1 MTIDV
6 IRDQLKQLRMPAASA
21 EIEGL
26 VQKGKR
32 SQDLKWLSE
41 LLSAEPTTPPRK
53 GLRKRSSQS
62 EEALSS
68 SIGISIK
75 NSRAKKSRI

>member
-41 LLSAEPTTPPRK
+41 LLSTELDA
-53 GLRKRSSQS
+53 
-62 EEALSS
+62 
-68 SIGISIK
+68 
-75 NSRAKKSRI
+75 RADNAVEKKD